1 MAKINLLKEKKI
13 SEKGPSGVPSEAKPI
28 QAILIIAVLLIVGIG
43 FIAWYWV
50 TLNNK
55 YNMAKEKYE
64 SLEKE
69 AQNLRHIKEMA
80 QKYKKLKDLLQQRKD
95 IIENLKNSQSGPVEM
110 MNAFVKSLPAE
121 NPKLWFSSLDESRT
135 GDGENVVVD
144 GVALDVYAFLDFVS
158 ALQKTGYFDDVSMVY
173 YNKNSSKKDKTQL
186 TKFEISCTK
195 KIKKSIDE
203 GK

>member
-28 QAILIIAVLLIVGIG
+28 QAILVIAVLLIVGIG

-55 YNMAKEKYE
+55 YNEAKDKYE
-64 SLEKE
+64 KLEKE
-69 AQNLRHIKEMA
+69 AENLRHVKEIA
-80 QKYKKLKDLLQQRKD
+80 QKYEKLRNLLRQRKE
-95 IIENLKNSQSGPVEM
+95 IIENLKESQSGPVEM
-110 MNAFVKSLPAE
+110 MNSLIQSLPAE
-121 NPKLWFSSLDESRT
+121 SAKLWFTSLKESR
-135 GDGENVVVD
+135 DENGENVIVD
-144 GVALDVYAFLDFVS
+144 GEALDVYAFLDFVS
-158 ALQKTGYFDDVSMVY
+158 ALQKTGYFDDVSMIY
-173 YNKNSSKKDKTQL
+173 YNKKSSNDSQI

-195 KIKKSIDE
+195 KFKKSNNE